1 MNREFLKELGLE
13 DETINKVMA
22 EYGKSIQDLKPAKE
36 ELESIQSEKKS
47 LENQLNELQQTL
59 ASRDEELKSIDELKN
74 QVENYKLNELKINV
88 ARQEGIP
95 FELIGRLNGKT
106 EEELKE
112 DAKSLAGFV
121 NKKQPLPLKPSEPP
135 VDDKNTGLKQMLTEL
150 TNN

>member
-36 ELESIQSEKKS
+36 ELEAIQSEKS
-47 LENQLNELQQTL
+47 ELEKQLTQLQDTL
-59 ASRDEELKSIDELKN
+59 TSKDEELKSIDDLKS
-74 QVENYKLNELKINV
+74 QIENYKLNELKVNV

-95 FELIGRLNGKT
+95 FELIGRLSGNT

-112 DAKSLAGFV
+112 DAKSLASFFS
-121 NKKQPLPLKPSEPP
+121 KKTPLPLKLTEPP